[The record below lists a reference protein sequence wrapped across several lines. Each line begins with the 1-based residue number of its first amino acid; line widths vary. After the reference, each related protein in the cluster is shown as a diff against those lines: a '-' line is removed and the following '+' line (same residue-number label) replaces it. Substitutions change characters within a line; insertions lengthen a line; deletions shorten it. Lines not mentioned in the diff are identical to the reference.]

1 MATALSQAEQLALLD
16 ALADG
21 QWHSGETLA
30 ARFGISRAAL
40 SKRVERLRDW
50 QLDVES
56 RQGLGYRLSA
66 AIERLDAQALQ
77 AAVPALPL
85 TVNAIVESTNTL
97 LLAASAE
104 HDPQAL
110 LAEFQSGGRGRRG
123 RQWISPFGANLYLS
137 LAWSWPSWP
146 RQLTALS
153 LAVGV
158 ACAQALRECGL
169 ETLRLKWPNDL
180 LVADR
185 KLGGVLIEHR
195 GEAGGSCRV
204 VIGIGLNLRMASS
217 QGEAVSQ
224 PWINLDE
231 ALQQT
236 GQPPVS
242 RNRVASLLLQSL
254 HRLLSRYAEQGFA
267 AVAAEW
273 AELDACR
280 DRPVYLLQNNS
291 TQAAIARGVDSEGA
305 LLVDVDGRRERVLSG
320 EVSLRPA

>member
-1 MATALSQAEQLALLD
+1 MAATLSQQEQLELLD

-21 QWHSGETLA
+21 QWHSGEALA
-30 ARFGISRAAL
+30 ARFGVSRAAL
-40 SKRVERLRDW
+40 SKRVERLREW
-50 QLDVES
+50 QLEVES

-66 AIERLDAQALQ
+66 PIERLDAQRLQ
-77 AAVPALPL
+77 AAVPQLPL
-85 TVNAIVESTNTL
+85 QVLPIVESTNTL
-97 LLAASAE
+97 LLACGAE
-104 HDPQAL
+104 QDPQAL

-137 LAWSWPSWP
+137 LSWSWPSWP

-158 ACAQALRECGL
+158 ACAQALRRCGL
-169 ETLRLKWPNDL
+169 STLQLKWPNDL
-180 LVADR
+180 LVAGR

-204 VIGIGLNLRMASS
+204 VIGIGLNLRMAAT

-231 ALQQT
+231 ALRLEN
-236 GQPPVS
+236 QPPAA
-242 RNRVASLLLQSL
+242 RNEVAAALLQSL
-254 HRLLSRYAEQGFA
+254 HGLLDGYAEQGFA
-267 AVAAEW
+267 AVAAQW
-273 AELDACR
+273 SALDACR
-280 DRPVYLLQNNS
+280 DRPVLIVQHDH
-291 TQAAIARGVDSEGA
+291 TQSAIARGVDSDGA
-305 LLVDVDGRRERVLSG
+305 LLVDIENRRERLLSG